1 MKRNYRRFTLRKN
14 PFFFA
19 KITKS
24 LIFSFFFKIGLKFFL
39 GREIPKEPL
48 VFMIRCLGGQ
58 VSWDNTAAP
67 GSTFNVEDTSVTH
80 QICDRPRDSVDMK
93 HIERFYIQPQWVS
106 HTAQKEIF

>member
-1 MKRNYRRFTLRKN
+1 M
-14 PFFFA
+14 
-19 KITKS
+19 
-24 LIFSFFFKIGLKFFL
+24 KFFL

-67 GSTFNVEDTSVTH
+67 GSTFNVEDTTVTH

-106 HTAQKEIF
+106 VLTHLFYQIEPFKKMRPL